1 MLNQFKQLKKEYLIG
16 NYIYDN
22 REIFIFK
29 DGGQIY
35 LDFKGE
41 GFKLNAKKRNS
52 IVFIALGIQ
61 CDS

>member
-16 NYIYDN
+16 NYIYDK
-22 REIFIFK
+22 REKFTFK

-41 GFKLNAKKRNS
+41 GF
-52 IVFIALGIQ
+52 
-61 CDS
+61 